1 MKVFP
6 HDKNKIEGRKEEE
19 MEERERENE
28 KYMEWSKAGKVCA
41 GNQVNELPD

>member
-19 MEERERENE
+19 TEEREKERMRNTWNGAREE
-28 KYMEWSKAGKVCA
+28 KSVLEIW
-41 GNQVNELPD
+41 